1 MATTRILLKKSGL
14 KDRLPAPA
22 SAEYGELFINYHSG
36 SPMLSFKNDANEI
49 VSIKPVSTIDG
60 GAGETPPGTGN
71 SIGDLIY
78 DGTNLLV
85 WNGTSWEKVGVADL
99 SYTAKVDGGTVVSA
113 NGTDAEIPLVGVNA
127 GLMSPGDK
135 TLLGSLPIDGSG
147 NFEQVQSNWDEVD
160 AGSPAYI
167 NNKPDI
173 PTNTSDLTNDGDGT
187 SNFVTFDDI
196 GGLGGGSVTSVDSGN
211 GLDGGPITT
220 SGTLSVKA
228 DGDTITVSA
237 DGVKVTDN
245 KFAAP
250 GDIPTNTSDLTNDGD
265 GTSNFVTFDDIG
277 GLGGG
282 SVTSVGSGDGL
293 TGGPVTTTG
302 TLSVL
307 ADGDTIAVSAAGI
320 KVADGKFAEPN
331 DLPTNTSDLT
341 NDGENGSDPFIT
353 ANELPTKTSEL
364 TNDGANGSDPFIT
377 ANDLPAPPD
386 LTPYLEKAGGNM
398 TGAVTQTELFVTSA
412 VGGFDLSKSN
422 FWACSLANVP
432 TPTNGVNGQS
442 GLIKFENVV
451 TSWDTAFKSPPD
463 ITVTPAI
470 VPFYVESPA
479 SILLGDAVEVG

>member
-147 NFEQVQSNWDEVD
+147 NFEQVQSNWDEAD

-187 SNFVTFDDI
+187 SDFVTFDDI

-250 GDIPTNTSDLTNDGD
+250 GDI
-265 GTSNFVTFDDIG
+265 
-277 GLGGG
+277 
-282 SVTSVGSGDGL
+282 
-293 TGGPVTTTG
+293 
-302 TLSVL
+302 
-307 ADGDTIAVSAAGI
+307 
-320 KVADGKFAEPN
+320 
-331 DLPTNTSDLT
+331 PTNTSDLT